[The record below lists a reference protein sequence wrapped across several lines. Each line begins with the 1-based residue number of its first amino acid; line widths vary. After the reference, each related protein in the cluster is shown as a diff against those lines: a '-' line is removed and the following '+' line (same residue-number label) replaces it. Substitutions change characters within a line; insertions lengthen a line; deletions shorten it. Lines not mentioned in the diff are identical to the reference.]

1 MSEFKIRTIRDT
13 VEEPIACII
22 GIDKF
27 DDIDPSD
34 DVGLDYYCAC
44 MVLES
49 DGSERSLPPI
59 VSFGSQTSFR
69 NGGFSISSKDEFGLP
84 SPHMYDLLGQ
94 ALKRKGMVYNK
105 KKCRFQ
111 KVNS

>member
-13 VEEPIACII
+13 EEEPIVCII

-34 DVGLDYYCAC
+34 DVGRDYYCSC

-49 DGSERSLPPI
+49 DGNERSLPPT
-59 VSFGSQTSFR
+59 VSFGSQTSFS
-69 NGGFSISSKDEFGLP
+69 NGGFSISPKDEFGLP
-84 SPHMYDLLGQ
+84 SPHMYRLLSE
-94 ALKRKGMVYNK
+94 ALKRGGFIFNK